1 MARDEGGNL
10 HIIGKLTS
18 ADEEVRITKRRYSE
32 FEIVELSDLMEK
44 H

>member
-18 ADEEVRITKRRYSE
+18 ADEEVRITKKE
-32 FEIVELSDLMEK
+32 VIVWEII
-44 H
+44 